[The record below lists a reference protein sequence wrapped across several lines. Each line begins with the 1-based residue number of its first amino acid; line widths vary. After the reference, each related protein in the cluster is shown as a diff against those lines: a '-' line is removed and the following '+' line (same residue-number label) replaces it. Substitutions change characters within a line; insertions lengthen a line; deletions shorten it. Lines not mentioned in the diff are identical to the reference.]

1 MEVRSALEA
10 VCSNPMTWPKPQR
23 LAFLIGLPVTLP
35 LWLVAAALSLLAL
48 VVTTVFVTATSF
60 VQEAW
65 ADIRGGD

>member
-10 VCSNPMTWPKPQR
+10 VCSNPLTWPKPQR

-35 LWLVAAALSLLAL
+35 LWLVAAGLSLLVL
-48 VVTTVFVTATSF
+48 VAATAVVTATSL